1 MNHPERV
8 RKLVLMESLVG
19 SLPGAEQ
26 FLKAGTPWW
35 FGFHAAPD
43 VAESVLL
50 GNEVEYIEFFLKIGT
65 LGDGVTPSFPAAVV
79 SASEGR
85 DALRAAFEHYRAL
98 PESARQIAEAV
109 EVARLTVPTL
119 TIGSSPVGD
128 LTHRQ
133 REPIADQLTGIVLE
147 RSGHIIPQHRPEALL
162 AALMGFL
169 D

>member
-1 MNHPERV
+1 
-8 RKLVLMESLVG
+8 MESLVG

-98 PESARQIAEAV
+98 PESARV
-109 EVARLTVPTL
+109 MSRNCFRLRAT
-119 TIGSSPVGD
+119 
-128 LTHRQ
+128 RQ
-133 REPIADQLTGIVLE
+133 RPRR
-147 RSGHIIPQHRPEALL
+147 RSVRCHDRLGTWQTPRSEWWVS
-162 AALMGFL
+162 
-169 D
+169 